1 MSGGERLRV
10 SQHSGR
16 SGSAKHNDRSF
27 MKERSDAW
35 RQEHA
40 PHIDTERTADN
51 VVWTWD
57 GQTDVEASE
66 RTWYQQEYQQAQERT
81 NEHRRQPL

>member
-27 MKERSDAW
+27 MNGRSAEW
-35 RQEHA
+35 RE
-40 PHIDTERTADN
+40 
-51 VVWTWD
+51 
-57 GQTDVEASE
+57 
-66 RTWYQQEYQQAQERT
+66 
-81 NEHRRQPL
+81 